1 MGASSGLNV
10 TCVFA
15 FTKMFI
21 INQLTQFAFAVTSL
35 LIFAVGVRFPRFSW
49 TLTARPHNL
58 LTPMNWKLPV
68 VLSFLLLIPAV
79 RSESILFKNATIY
92 PVSSARLENADLLI
106 ENGKIKQIG
115 QKLSAEGARE
125 IDCSGKFI
133 FPGII
138 AAATTA
144 GLVEIDAVRA
154 TVDAREVGEY
164 TPDVRSWLAVN
175 PDSELLPV
183 ARANGITHIVPVP
196 TGGIVPGQS
205 GLVALHGW
213 TVEDLAVKAPVAL
226 HLFWPSMSLDTTPR
240 EGLVDKSKFKSLEDQ
255 AKDRSERLK
264 DVDDFFSEAEAYAK
278 GRPKDAHARV
288 PAWEAMLPFLNAEI
302 PLMIYADESRQIKAA
317 VEWAVQRK
325 YKVILA
331 GARDAWMHAD
341 LLASNKIPVLFER
354 VYYQSSSLAATPSR
368 DIDPY
373 DTHYKAPAVLHKAGV
388 QVAIGLGLGGHSASE
403 LRNIPYVAAHAMAF
417 GLPEEVALKSI
428 TLHPAQMLA
437 IADRLGSLEPGKDAT
452 LVVATGNILDI
463 RSQVTDVWIAGQKT
477 SLETRHTRL
486 YEKYNNRPRS
496 SAKAPEGQ

>member
-1 MGASSGLNV
+1 
-10 TCVFA
+10 
-15 FTKMFI
+15 
-21 INQLTQFAFAVTSL
+21 
-35 LIFAVGVRFPRFSW
+35 
-49 TLTARPHNL
+49 
-58 LTPMNWKLPV
+58 MNWKLPAF
-68 VLSFLLLIPAV
+68 LSLLLLAPAV
-79 RSESILFKNATIY
+79 RPESILFKNATIY
-92 PVSSARLENADLLI
+92 PVSSARLENADLLV
-106 ENGKIKQIG
+106 ENGKIKAIG

-125 IDCSGKFI
+125 IDCSGKSI

-144 GLVEIDAVRA
+144 GLVEIDAIRA
-154 TVDAREVGEY
+154 TIDSREVGDY

-183 ARANGITHIVPVP
+183 GRANGITHIVPVP

-226 HLFWPSMSLDTTPR
+226 HLFWPNMSLNTIPR
-240 EGLVDKSKFKSLEDQ
+240 EGLIDKSRFKSLEDQ
-255 AKDRSERLK
+255 AKERSERLK

-278 GRPKDAHARV
+278 SRPKDKNAHV
-288 PAWEAMLPFLNAEI
+288 PAWEAMLPFLNGEI

-317 VEWAVQRK
+317 ADWAAQRK
-325 YKVILA
+325 YKIILA

-341 LLASNKIPVLFER
+341 LLASNNIPVLFER

-368 DIDPY
+368 DVDPY
-373 DTHYKAPAVLHKAGV
+373 DIHYKAPSILHKAGV
-388 QVAIGLGLGGHSASE
+388 KVAIGLGLGGHSASE

-417 GLPEEVALKSI
+417 GLPEDAALKSI
-428 TLHPAQMLA
+428 TLHPAEMLGV
-437 IADRLGSLEPGKDAT
+437 ADRLGSLEPSKDAT
-452 LVVATGNILDI
+452 LVISTGNILDI

-496 SAKAPEGQ
+496 SAKIPEGQ

>member
-1 MGASSGLNV
+1 
-10 TCVFA
+10 
-15 FTKMFI
+15 
-21 INQLTQFAFAVTSL
+21 
-35 LIFAVGVRFPRFSW
+35 
-49 TLTARPHNL
+49 
-58 LTPMNWKLPV
+58 MNWKLPSL
-68 VLSFLLLIPAV
+68 LSILLLVPTV
-79 RSESILFKNATIY
+79 RPETILFKNATIY
-92 PVSSARLENADLLI
+92 PVSSARLDNADLLI
-106 ENGKIKQIG
+106 ENGKIKQVG
-115 QKLSAEGARE
+115 QKLSAEGAQE
-125 IDCSGKFI
+125 FDCSGKCI

-144 GLVEIDAVRA
+144 GLVEIDSVRA
-154 TVDAREVGEY
+154 TIDSREVGEY

-226 HLFWPSMSLDTTPR
+226 NLFWPSMTLDTTPR
-240 EGLVDKSKFKSLEDQ
+240 QGLVDKSKFKSLEEQ
-255 AKDRSERLK
+255 AKERSERLK
-264 DVDDFFSEAEAYAK
+264 DADDFFSEAEAYAK
-278 GRPKDAHARV
+278 GRPKDANARI
-288 PAWEAMLPFLNAEI
+288 PAWEAMLPFLNGQI

-317 VEWAVQRK
+317 IEWSLQRK
-325 YKVILA
+325 YKVIIA

-368 DIDPY
+368 DVDPY
-373 DTHYKAPAVLHKAGV
+373 DTHYKAPAVLHAAGV

-403 LRNIPYVAAHAMAF
+403 VRNIPYVAAHAMAF

-428 TLHPAQMLA
+428 TLHPAQMLGV
-437 IADRLGSLEPGKDAT
+437 ADHLGSLEPGKDAT
-452 LVVATGNILDI
+452 LVIATGNILDI
-463 RSQVTDVWIAGQKT
+463 RSQVSDVWIAGQKT

-496 SAKAPEGQ
+496 SAKTPEGQ